1 MYFCQFGSS
10 SPIISGSDRDD
21 CKEADAPTDCDDL
34 EETAQGAIL
43 GAIVKFNQT
52 TDGMGGMGRLRFIF
66 DKGDVSPCQ
75 FSVSRSIKDID
86 AVVGGE

>member
-10 SPIISGSDRDD
+10 RPIIAGSDRDN
-21 CKEADAPTDCDDL
+21 CKEANAPTNCDNL
-34 EETAQGAIL
+34 GETAQGAIL
-43 GAIVKFNQT
+43 GAIVRFNQT
-52 TDGMGGMGRLRFIF
+52 TDGMGGMGRLKFIY

-86 AVVGGE
+86 AFVGGE